1 MMSNLALAC
10 ELSLN
15 DWFDTF
21 PDEIPEAE
29 RSKKHEKWKKNLFNK
44 MRNDRYHRFTTK
56 TVKVMLIAAT
66 LCALLLTA
74 FVVPS
79 SREFIVDHFDIFSRY
94 KLTESNNNAVDGEIT
109 VGYIPEGFELT
120 NEQKSA
126 RAIMNDYYNS
136 NGEFFTITKFSSSTE
151 VDFDTEMGNVEN
163 VVVNGKMYMFFVDEN
178 NHNILV
184 WNKNDYIYRIDG
196 TISKDELL
204 KIAEMVK

>member
-1 MMSNLALAC
+1 MNKLARAC

-21 PDEIPEAE
+21 PEVIPEAE
-29 RSKKHEKWKKNLFNK
+29 CSKKHEKWKKNLFNK

-136 NGEFFTITKFSSSTE
+136 NGEFFTISKYSSSIE
-151 VDFDTEMGNVEN
+151 VDLDTETGNIEN
-163 VVVNGKMYMFFVDEN
+163 IMVNNKSYSYYVDAN
-178 NHNILV
+178 NHNYLV
-184 WNKNDYIYRIDG
+184 WNQNDYVYQVEG
-196 TISKDELL
+196 TLSKYELL
-204 KIAEMVK
+204 NIAEMVK